1 MKRFF
6 DNIMKNDAYK
16 RIMSNMLSLF
26 SLQGLTYILPLL
38 TFPYLTR
45 VLGPANY
52 GLIAFA
58 TAFIGYFQLF
68 TDYGFNLSATRE
80 ISLNREDKTKVSKIF
95 SSVMVTKTF
104 LMILS
109 FIIMTTVVLSFDKFR
124 SHWILY
130 FFTFGMV
137 IGNLLMPSWFFQ
149 GMERMKYISMLN
161 MGAMLIF
168 TASIFIFIRQASD
181 YIYVPLINSIG
192 AITMGIIALRIIR
205 KDFGVNFILPCLKD
219 IKNQMQKGWHLFIS
233 TLGISLYTTSNT
245 FILGF
250 FVSSTIVG
258 YYAVA
263 ETLMKALQGLISPI
277 SQSIYPYFSKLQSEN
292 SLRAKGE
299 LKKILLIIGVLTL
312 TLSVVLVFCAPLII
326 KILAGQK
333 YLHSIPLLQVM
344 VFIVFAVGVNNIL
357 GVQGL
362 VAFGYEKYFSKTV
375 IFAGLLHLIVLISLI
390 LLLGSLGA
398 AIAVVITELIICVI
412 EYILL
417 RRLGIL

>member
-1 MKRFF
+1 
-6 DNIMKNDAYK
+6 MKNDAYK

-68 TDYGFNLSATRE
+68 TDYGFNLSVTRE

-263 ETLMKALQGLISPI
+263 ETLMKELQGLISPI